1 MPERPKLLHHMGLVS
16 FRLFCKNLGNLQEF
30 FGQMVYR
37 PTWPKIARTPMEK
50 SNVFWLIVA
59 KYFYIWTQGKG
70 DMADEC
76 IQMENLE
83 RECDDPEKISEYCCP
98 VDVVHKKMG
107 NILL

>member
-1 MPERPKLLHHMGLVS
+1 
-16 FRLFCKNLGNLQEF
+16 
-30 FGQMVYR
+30 
-37 PTWPKIARTPMEK
+37 
-50 SNVFWLIVA
+50 
-59 KYFYIWTQGKG
+59 
-70 DMADEC
+70 MADEC